1 MANVPR
7 FLYYL
12 TTRGL
17 NAEGGILSLDY
28 LPESFHP
35 FITVVS
41 GREFEKSITKRYPEI
56 GGYWANPD
64 DVTTASG
71 KRKWIHENSPVD
83 DFFLIN
89 AETRFYTEVGE
100 GKARVAK
107 NEPDH
112 FFRNVRRME
121 DLTDYYV
128 GVAANQKPFS
138 GGLLKSASM
147 LRDNYVISAWFYWN
161 RKFANK
167 HIEFD
172 RVNYLDDCDYVL
184 QALYKGYRVCNFA
197 GILYEH
203 RTNVPQRQF
212 ADRTES
218 VQERDTKRLMKMHPN
233 CVFRKPG
240 YDPVNENI
248 GVNIKFAKAYQPK
261 KSVLI
266 VSSESSKAAASALYL
281 AVCNVRKGFQV
292 KLVGLGSSPG
302 PMKDIPVLK
311 DLRSAGLPTHGLDV
325 GQLSARHLNQAD
337 VVCFLSSKDMKATH
351 KLFPRADTSKF
362 RLVPTGDNFSVSEIK
377 ALRDLVKTGYLEES
391 SCT

>member
-7 FLYYL
+7 FQYYL
-12 TTRGL
+12 TTRRL
-17 NAEGGILSLDY
+17 NSEGGILSLDY
-28 LPESFHP
+28 VPESFHP
-35 FITVVS
+35 FVTVVS
-41 GREFEKSITKRYPEI
+41 GEEFEKPITEKYPKL
-56 GGYWANPD
+56 GGYWSNPD

-71 KRKWIHENSPVD
+71 KRKWIHDNSPVD

-100 GKARVAK
+100 GKARVAR

-121 DLTDYYV
+121 DLTNYYV

-147 LRDNYVISAWFYWN
+147 LRENYVISAWFYWN
-161 RKFANK
+161 RKFAQE

-184 QALYKGYRVCNFA
+184 QSLYKGYRVCNFA

-218 VQERDTKRLMKMHPN
+218 VQERDTKRLIKMHPE
-233 CVFRKPG
+233 CVSRKPG

-266 VSSESSKAAASALYL
+266 VSSAYSRAAASAMYL
-281 AVCNVRKGFQV
+281 AVCQARKGFQV
-292 KLVGLGSSPG
+292 KLAGLPGSAG
-302 PMKDIPVLK
+302 QMKDIQTLR
-311 DLRSAGLPTHGLDV
+311 DLRASGLPTHGLDV
-325 GQLSARHLNQAD
+325 SQLSARVLNQAD
-337 VVCFLSSKDMKATH
+337 VVCFLSSADRKATNR
-351 KLFPRADTSKF
+351 LFPRVDPAKF
-362 RLVPTGDNFSVSEIK
+362 RLVPTEENFSVTEMK
-377 ALRDLVKTGYLEES
+377 KLRNLVKTI
-391 SCT
+391 